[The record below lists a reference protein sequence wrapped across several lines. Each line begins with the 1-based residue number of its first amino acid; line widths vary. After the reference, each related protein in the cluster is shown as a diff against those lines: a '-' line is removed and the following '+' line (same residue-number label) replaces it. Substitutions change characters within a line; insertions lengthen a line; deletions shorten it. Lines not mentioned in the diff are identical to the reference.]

1 MGTHSLP
8 IWEKR
13 VILVAQE
20 DFSSWKSFVSLSR
33 RPLAPASHDF
43 SGGNQFDTSLTTWR
57 RLANYR
63 SPHQPF
69 DRTAGISRLARLV
82 GLIRSLQ
89 EVSCRTGAAVIGPA
103 EKDGRLKPALA
114 RRPLGDDNTRV
125 APVSARAHSSRFIHV
140 SRQVLE
146 KIRDQRTT

>member
-20 DFSSWKSFVSLSR
+20 DFSFWKSFGSLVP
-33 RPLAPASHDF
+33 RPLAQASDEF
-43 SGGNQFDTSLTTWR
+43 AGGHESATSPTTWR

-63 SPHQPF
+63 SPHRPF
-69 DRTAGISRLARLV
+69 DRAAGISRLARLF

-89 EVSCRTGAAVIGPA
+89 EVSCRTGAAVIEPA

-114 RRPLGDDNTRV
+114 RRPLGDDRTRV
-125 APVSARAHSSRFIHV
+125 APVSARAQSSRFIHV

-146 KIRDQRTT
+146 KIRD

>member
-1 MGTHSLP
+1 MGTQSLP

-20 DFSSWKSFVSLSR
+20 DFSFWKPLDSLVR
-33 RPLAPASHDF
+33 RPLAQASDDF
-43 SGGNQFDTSLTTWR
+43 SGGNESAASLTMWR

-63 SPHQPF
+63 SPCRPF
-69 DRTAGISRLARLV
+69 DRAAGISRLAGLI

-114 RRPLGDDNTRV
+114 RRPLGDDRTRV
-125 APVSARAHSSRFIHV
+125 APVSARAQSSRSVHLA
-140 SRQVLE
+140 RQLFE
-146 KIRDQRTT
+146 KIRH

>member
-20 DFSSWKSFVSLSR
+20 DFSSCKSSDSLVP
-33 RPLAPASHDF
+33 RPVAPASDDVA
-43 SGGNQFDTSLTTWR
+43 GGNQSDTSPTTWR
-57 RLANYR
+57 RLATYR
-63 SPHQPF
+63 APLQPF
-69 DRTAGISRLARLV
+69 DRTAGIGRLATLI

-89 EVSCRTGAAVIGPA
+89 EVSCRTGAAVIEPA

-114 RRPLGDDNTRV
+114 CRPLGDNTTRV
-125 APVSARAHSSRFIHV
+125 APVPARAQSSRTIHV
-140 SRQVLE
+140 ARQVL
-146 KIRDQRTT
+146 